1 MKENNQAEKT
11 PLQLH
16 LEQLFKDMRPDDA
29 APEHVKKDVF
39 DTIDTLE
46 TVSDVLELFTG
57 KFGETEAGFLDLLE
71 GRED

>member
-1 MKENNQAEKT
+1 MKSNNQQQKT
-11 PLQLH
+11 PLQIH
-16 LEQLFKDMRPDDA
+16 LEGLFKEMRPDDA

-46 TVSDVLELFTG
+46 TMSNVLELFTG